1 MTSWARFSASFASR
15 LRARLHLSLFKTAYL
30 RALSEL
36 PTITGPAIVVGSA
49 PNPHP
54 PKGLDDTW
62 FVISVNASQVTAEQF
77 GLPRPNLTI
86 LRDNIFFR
94 GNVSVPTEIHDA
106 LWAALRGRQTA
117 HAVAI
122 MGSSEDKGAT
132 AQLAIHDYRA
142 DRVTELDR
150 HVRGAI
156 IVEMSGLSLVGL
168 SAGISN
174 GIFAALLALKQGA
187 NPVVMS
193 GFSFAPGWHFAKD
206 VAVPRGH
213 VLPDRAVCKAIVER
227 KLPVFAADPDFA
239 RASGL
244 PLWTGLTA
252 RP

>member
-15 LRARLHLSLFKTAYL
+15 LRARLHLSLFRKTYL
-30 RALSEL
+30 RALSDL
-36 PTITGPAIVVGSA
+36 PTITGPAVVVGSA

-54 PKGLDDTW
+54 PKGLNDNW

-77 GLPRPNLTI
+77 GLPRPDLSI

-94 GNVSVPTEIHDA
+94 GNVFVPTEIHDA

-142 DRVTELDR
+142 DSVTELDR
-150 HVRGAI
+150 HVRGAVI
-156 IVEMSGLSLVGL
+156 MEMTGLSHVGL

-174 GIFAALLALKQGA
+174 GIFAALLAVKLGA

-193 GFSFAPGWHFAKD
+193 GFSFTPGWHFAKD

-213 VLPDRAVCKAIVER
+213 VQPDRAVLKAMVDR
-227 KLPVFAADPDFA
+227 GYPVFASDPDFA
-239 RASGL
+239 KNSGL
-244 PLWTGLTA
+244 PLWTGPTA
-252 RP
+252 